1 MAQPSGKARQQKKRM
16 EQAFAGAQ
24 GAPPPIAAAFAAAEQ
39 GKTADDP
46 DPLLTA
52 PARRAKLAEDLK
64 TRGNAHYSHG
74 DDAAA
79 VDDYTAG
86 LRACPE
92 DDKTLRGALLSNRAA
107 VHLRRKEHD
116 LCIKDCN
123 DALKLDASR
132 AKCYYRRAAA
142 REQQDSLEEAFKDL
156 KICVQLEPTNK
167 TAVNAARRVKEKLTE
182 KLKKEK
188 AFATPAERLALQICQ
203 CVDTEEL
210 DERKLANLFKA
221 GASLAI
227 EDECAAKAL
236 WRAGAGDHACHKAK
250 AKGTTADLRKA
261 AVCMLGAMA
270 HKTAISEPSMVWQ
283 VAGVLRREGEG
294 FMETDAAD
302 SSIALCAAVVDA
314 APTEDEEDVQGD
326 ADSEFMREVELD
338 LDEDAI
344 SESDDDELAP
354 SRLRAAADGAAA
366 VVVSSALKH
375 GSRST
380 RMRGM
385 DLLVRWLAAPGKG
398 ARARLRKFLGLG
410 EDNALRKNVLEGLY
424 ELLDSVNDDERTKS
438 QACIARILRSVG
450 DKVTGEYAWATLHQD
465 FIEALIEASCR
476 TYPLRAPDAIAVTEG
491 AWSADLAQQKRKA
504 SLLAACHLACTNF
517 VVECLK
523 FMDISSIARLCATDE
538 QGEILGCEAL
548 AACASSESG
557 RSSLA
562 PLVQAG
568 ELERLMREGRTT
580 SSRSAAASAV
590 AKLGLAAKALKAGS
604 HETGKLLDA
613 AAQLLKDEDS
623 ACRDR
628 AVEVL
633 AGLSGSSRAK
643 EEIAHGSG
651 RSAASLASICD
662 VAKQTQGSD
671 PRAYGLALILANL
684 TVTNDELRRRH
695 FREKEM
701 DISPEQYDEFMRITK
716 QKDPEDADNDT
727 PDLAKARARK
737 LCINDGVV
745 AISTLASSNP
755 SSETA
760 SKLADALCA
769 LATDDAMR
777 GTLIQQGGFR
787 SAVNLAN
794 NDKNDDRCRLSAA
807 HAAGKVLITTDPRKL
822 TDDQQLCAIRPLL
835 WACRHVRATD
845 LAVFEQL
852 LALTNLLSLGAT
864 ARRRVAVEKGI
875 HALEYLQFSD
885 HPEVKRAATE
895 ALCNMVPDRSM
906 IKHLSRSDKMKLW
919 LALCHEDG
927 DARLVSA
934 AVGCLAMACSD
945 VDVARAVASNNGA
958 SALIAVLGSSDPSL
972 VHRAA
977 YCLTACLE
985 DSKARALLASSD
997 MKSAVEKA
1005 SSKFAEGPA
1014 AGALKDA
1021 SAALARDWPEEE
1033 EEEDEDADMAELDE
1047 FLDEE

>member
-1 MAQPSGKARQQKKRM
+1 
-16 EQAFAGAQ
+16 
-24 GAPPPIAAAFAAAEQ
+24 
-39 GKTADDP
+39 
-46 DPLLTA
+46 
-52 PARRAKLAEDLK
+52 
-64 TRGNAHYSHG
+64 
-74 DDAAA
+74 
-79 VDDYTAG
+79 
-86 LRACPE
+86 
-92 DDKTLRGALLSNRAA
+92 
-107 VHLRRKEHD
+107 
-116 LCIKDCN
+116 
-123 DALKLDASR
+123 
-132 AKCYYRRAAA
+132 
-142 REQQDSLEEAFKDL
+142 
-156 KICVQLEPTNK
+156 
-167 TAVNAARRVKEKLTE
+167 
-182 KLKKEK
+182 
-188 AFATPAERLALQICQ
+188 
-203 CVDTEEL
+203 
-210 DERKLANLFKA
+210 
-221 GASLAI
+221 
-227 EDECAAKAL
+227 
-236 WRAGAGDHACHKAK
+236 
-250 AKGTTADLRKA
+250 
-261 AVCMLGAMA
+261 
-270 HKTAISEPSMVWQ
+270 
-283 VAGVLRREGEG
+283 
-294 FMETDAAD
+294 
-302 SSIALCAAVVDA
+302 
-314 APTEDEEDVQGD
+314 
-326 ADSEFMREVELD
+326 
-338 LDEDAI
+338 
-344 SESDDDELAP
+344 
-354 SRLRAAADGAAA
+354 
-366 VVVSSALKH
+366 
-375 GSRST
+375 
-380 RMRGM
+380 M
-385 DLLVRWLAAPGKG
+385 DLLVRWLATGSQKG
-398 ARARLRKFLGLG
+398 ARARLRKFLGLPK
-410 EDNALRKNVLEGLY
+410 DNPLRKGVLGGLY
-424 ELLDSVNDDERTKS
+424 ELLDSISDDERVKA
-438 QACIARILRSVG
+438 QACIARILRAVG
-450 DKVTGEYAWATLHQD
+450 DKVTGDYIWDTYQKD
-465 FIEALIEASCR
+465 FIDALIEASCR
-476 TYPLRAPDAIAVTEG
+476 TFPLRAPDAIAVNEG
-491 AWSADLAQQKRKA
+491 AWSSDLAQQKRKA
-504 SLLAACHLACTNF
+504 SLLAACHLAATTF
-517 VVECLK
+517 VVECLR
-523 FMDISSIARLCATDE
+523 FIDVPAIARLCATDD

-557 RSSLA
+557 RSALA

-613 AAQLLKDEDS
+613 AAQLLKDEDP
-623 ACRDR
+623 AAKDR
-628 AVEVL
+628 AIEVL

-651 RSAASLASICD
+651 RSAASLGSICD
-662 VAKQTQGSD
+662 VAKQTKGSD

-835 WACRHVRATD
+835 WACRHVKATD

-864 ARRRVAVEKGI
+864 ARRRVAVEKGV

-906 IKHLSRSDKMKLW
+906 IKHLSCSDKMKLW
-919 LALCHEDG
+919 LALCHDG
-927 DARLVSA
+927 VESDARLASA

-958 SALIAVLGSSDPSL
+958 SALVAVLGSADPSL

-985 DSKARALLASSD
+985 DAKARALLASSD
-997 MKSAVEKA
+997 VKAAVDQA
-1005 SSKFAEGPA
+1005 SSKFPEGPA

-1021 SAALARDWPEEE
+1021 AAALARDWPDDD
-1033 EEEDEDADMAELDE
+1033 EEEDPVEDDDADMKELNE